1 MVKHSGK
8 NLDMTLSDYLK
19 FKETE
24 SHKEELYE
32 LLSLFEREDE
42 NEGEI
47 QKFNQ
52 YMITEVLG
60 ILIHR
65 TSLRI
70 KKE

>member
-24 SHKEELYE
+24 KHKEELYD
-32 LLSLFEREDE
+32 LFILFEREDE

-65 TSLRI
+65 D
-70 KKE
+70 

>member
-8 NLDMTLSDYLK
+8 NLNMTLSDYLK

-24 SHKEELYE
+24 KHKEELYD
-32 LLSLFEREDE
+32 LLILFQSEDE
-42 NEGEI
+42 NEDEI

-60 ILIHR
+60 ILRHMD
-65 TSLRI
+65 
-70 KKE
+70 